1 MIYLLRMIGIG
12 GQREMSDEMSD
23 DMRNEMSDEMVFGW

>member
-1 MIYLLRMIGIG
+1 MIGIG